1 MAEVNHATENGHWYD
16 KDGNPAYT
24 VVGKNGKER
33 PTTLRDARKLGLL
46 PSVTSIIRC
55 AAAPGLENWKAQ
67 QVLLAALTTDRLP
80 DETEQDYIARIIKD
94 SQEQALKA
102 RERGTL
108 IHAYVQDWFEGNV
121 VDPKSEA
128 YPFVVSARDT
138 VFNEIGNQEWI
149 CEKPFALYKYG
160 GKADLHTSLYLIDI
174 KTTDKPIDGLKLW
187 DDHYLQ
193 LAAYR
198 RGLDIEGAVC
208 GILYINSVNAE
219 SKLIWAEEKELVK
232 GWKCFK
238 ALLDFYYAKTGL
250 GGE

>member
-1 MAEVNHATENGHWYD
+1 MAEVNHAKESSHWYD
-16 KDGNPAYT
+16 KDGNPAYS
-24 VVGKNGKER
+24 VIGKNGKER

-55 AAAPGLENWKAQ
+55 AASPGLENWKAQ

-80 DETEQDYIARIIKD
+80 DETESDYIARIIKD

-108 IHAYVQDWFEGNV
+108 IHAYVQDWFEGKEV
-121 VDPKSEA
+121 EQGSDA
-128 YPFVVSARDT
+128 YPFCKSANDT

-149 CEKPFALYKYG
+149 CEKSFACYKYG
-160 GKADLHTSLYLIDI
+160 GKADMHTSLYLIDI
-174 KTTDKPIDGLKLW
+174 KTTDKPVDGLKLW

-208 GILYINSVNAE
+208 GILYINSVTAE
-219 SKLIWAEEKELVK
+219 SKLVWADEKELKK
-232 GWKCFK
+232 GWKCFS
-238 ALLDFYYAKTGL
+238 ALLDFWYAKTGL
-250 GGE
+250 GEV